1 MKLCIVVNSNESEL
15 VFNALRLA
23 NHSRVKG
30 DEVDVFL
37 MANAVEF
44 ESIRDER
51 FDVID
56 QSRKFISAGGK
67 ISACGNCLQ
76 LRKMGPSELFQTGNL
91 DGLYEA
97 IKKADKT
104 VTF

>member
-1 MKLCIVVNSNESEL
+1 MKLCIIANSNEPEL
-15 VFNALRLA
+15 VFNAFRLA
-23 NHSRVKG
+23 NHSRAKG

-37 MANAVEF
+37 MANAVEL

-51 FDVID
+51 FDIIG

-76 LRKMGPSELFQTGNL
+76 LRKMGPSELFQIGNL

-97 IKKADKT
+97 VMKADKT